1 MSNIISGGLLRR
13 FFGSAVSNAAGYS
26 VGGAIQPVLEPLTQ
40 DLANEAWSQHR
51 VHPLSLAAAA
61 ESALRGFWNAGRAE
75 SEAAFTGYDGERFA
89 IAQRLQGTAPPTETL
104 IQLRRRELI
113 TDGELI
119 EGLQQSALLP
129 EWRELVAQLR
139 NVLPSVTDLVHMA
152 VREVFNPGLRA
163 SLDLDAE
170 FPPAFQDHAEKIGLT
185 PEWARNYWA
194 DHWQLPSVTQMAQM
208 LFRGELSS
216 SQFSD
221 SLKALDYAPTW
232 RAKLETIARP
242 IPPLSDMIRFAVRDV
257 YTPATV
263 QTFGLNDDFPA
274 VFSQQAALHGMD
286 ATYAQQYWAAHW
298 RLPSA
303 LQGYRMLWRGIITQ
317 AQLSTLLKALDY
329 PPFWRDRLEQLAHI
343 VPGRIDL
350 KRMLRHDIL
359 TADQVEAGYGRLG
372 YDAIDAKRM
381 RDIAEAELAT
391 GVVAQKWAD
400 RARSTLYSAAHSDY
414 MDGNASAADAQ
425 AMLSRVGATGAE
437 QSTIL
442 AIWDVERNRT
452 RRDLTQAQ
460 IVKLQKKKVWT
471 PAQALDALTD
481 LGMEPEDAQALLNA
495 DPPPP

>member
-1 MSNIISGGLLRR
+1 MSNIITGGLLRR

-51 VHPLSLAAAA
+51 VHPLSLAASA
-61 ESALRGFWNAGRAE
+61 EASVRGFWPDARAE
-75 SEAAFTGYDGERFA
+75 GEAAFTGYDGERFDVA
-89 IAQRLQGTAPPTETL
+89 KQLQGNAPPMETL
-104 IQLRRRELI
+104 IALRRRDLI
-113 TDGELI
+113 DDGTLTQ
-119 EGLQQSALLP
+119 GLAQAALLP
-129 EWRELVAQLR
+129 QWRPLVAQLR

-152 VREVFNPGLRA
+152 VREVFNPQLRQ

-170 FPPAFQDHAEKIGLT
+170 FPAAFEQHAEKIGLT

-194 DHWQLPSVTQMAQM
+194 DHWQLPSETQMAQM

-216 SQFSD
+216 GGFAD
-221 SLKALDYAPTW
+221 GLKALDYAPTW
-232 RAKLETIARP
+232 RQKLETILRP

-257 YTPATV
+257 YTPSTV
-263 QTFGLNDDFPA
+263 QTFGLDDDFPA
-274 VFSQQAALHGMD
+274 VFAQQAALHGMD

-359 TADQVEAGYGRLG
+359 TADQVEAGYRRLG
-372 YDAIDAKRM
+372 YDATDAKRM

-391 GVVAQKWAD
+391 GAVTMKWAE
-400 RARSTLYSAAHSDY
+400 RARSTLYTAAHSDF
-414 MDGNASAADAQ
+414 MDGNASPADAQ
-425 AMLSRVGATGAE
+425 AMLATVGATAAE
-437 QSTIL
+437 QSVIL
-442 AIWDVERNRT
+442 NIWNVERNRT

-460 IVKLQKKKVWT
+460 ILKLGKKGVWT
-471 PAQALDALTD
+471 PAQVLDALLD
-481 LGMEPEDAQALLNA
+481 LGMEQADAQALIDA
-495 DPPPP
+495 G

>member
-1 MSNIISGGLLRR
+1 MSNIISGPLLRR

-40 DLANEAWSQHR
+40 DLANEAWEQHY
-51 VHPLSLAAAA
+51 VKPLTLAAAA
-61 ESALRGFWNAGRAE
+61 QAQLRGILPNYDWRQ
-75 SEAAFTGYDGERFA
+75 EAKKTGFDDARFDA
-89 IAQRLQGTAPPTETL
+89 AVRLQGNAPPLETL
-104 IQLRRRELI
+104 ITLRRRDLI
-113 TDGELI
+113 TDAEL
-119 EGLQQSALLP
+119 GDGMAQAALLP
-129 EWRELVAQLR
+129 EWRGLVSQLR

-152 VREVFNPGLRA
+152 VREVFNPQLRA
-163 SLDLDAE
+163 ALNLDAE
-170 FPPAFQDHAEKIGLT
+170 FPSAFGDWAEKIGLSR
-185 PEWARNYWA
+185 EWAENYWA
-194 DHWQLPSVTQMAQM
+194 DHWQLPSETQMAQM

-216 SQFSD
+216 GQFSD
-221 SLKALDYAPTW
+221 GLKALDYAPTW
-232 RAKLETIARP
+232 RSKLETILRP

-257 YTPATV
+257 YTPSTV
-263 QTFGLNDDFPA
+263 ATFGLNDDFPA
-274 VFSQQAALHGMD
+274 VFAQQAAMHGMSPE
-286 ATYAQQYWAAHW
+286 YAEQYWAAHW

-359 TADQVEAGYGRLG
+359 NGDQVEAGYIRLG
-372 YDAIDAKRM
+372 YAPVDAKRM

-400 RARSTLYSAAHSDY
+400 RARSALYTAAHSDY
-414 MDGNASAADAQ
+414 MDGNASNADAQ
-425 AMLSRVGATGAE
+425 AMLARVGALPGE
-437 QSTIL
+437 VSTIL

-460 IVKLQKKKVWT
+460 ILKLAKKDVWT
-471 PAQALDALTD
+471 DAQALDALTD
-481 LGMEPEDAQALLNA
+481 LGMEPADAQALLDA
-495 DPPPP
+495 Q